1 MNGFRKPIKE
11 FTMQLTDIKIKD
23 RIVSYLEQNTEE
35 LFSNDPP
42 AVATVRKNAVKK
54 FIDQGIPGR
63 KLESWRNTDISSV
76 LNQEFHCSPEPE
88 SKRVNVESFF
98 KCNMHSLDTL
108 MVTTLNGYYVYH
120 QDPIRELDNGV
131 IVGSFAEAK
140 AKYPGIVA
148 EHFGTA
154 ASDDI
159 DGMISMNTALA
170 GDGIFIY
177 VPDNVVMDEAIQ
189 IVNLNNSD
197 ERLLSNIRNL
207 VVLGK
212 SSKLTIVHCDDSYSK
227 QAAFCNTLTE
237 FVVKENASLEHYKL
251 QNLNNNTSL
260 INQAFFNQAA
270 NSRVLNIG
278 MTLNGG
284 LVRNYIHSSLTEPG
298 CECDVMGL
306 YLVDKTQHVDN
317 QVRINHDAP
326 HCYSNELF
334 KGLIDD
340 QAKAVFNGHIKVKK
354 DAQKTLAF
362 QNSKNLLLT
371 DKARAIAKPFLEI
384 YADDV
389 KCSHGA
395 TVGQLD
401 DEALFYLRARG
412 ISEANARMLLQ
423 YAFAAEVINEIK
435 IDELKDQIDDMVKK
449 RLHGELDICETCVL
463 HCKTKDREME
473 FPIDMSK
480 I

>member
-1 MNGFRKPIKE
+1 MQSKE
-11 FTMQLTDIKIKD
+11 TTIKD
-23 RIVSYLEQNTEE
+23 RIVQHFEKHGEG
-35 LFSNDPP
+35 LFHNDPP
-42 AVATVRKNAVKK
+42 KVAKVRKAAMDAFMK
-54 FIDQGIPGR
+54 QGIPDR
-63 KLESWRNTDISSV
+63 RLESWKNTDISTI
-76 LNQEFHCSPEPE
+76 LDQEFHCSPEPE
-88 SKRVNVESFF
+88 SKIVDVESFF
-98 KCNMHSLDTL
+98 KCNMHNLDTL

-120 QDPIRELDNGV
+120 HDPIKKLDNGV
-131 IVGSFAEAK
+131 IIGSFAEAK
-140 AKYPGIVA
+140 VQYPELVGQY
-148 EHFGTA
+148 FGTV
-154 ASDDI
+154 ASNDI
-159 DGMISMNTALA
+159 DGMISLNTALA
-170 GDGIFIY
+170 GDGVFIY
-177 VPDNVVMDEAIQ
+177 VPDNVVMDESIQ

-197 ERLLSNIRNL
+197 ERILSNIRNL
-207 VVLGK
+207 VVVGK
-212 SSKLTIVHCDDSYSK
+212 NSHIEIVHCDDSYSK

-237 FVVKENASLEHYKL
+237 FYVDENASVDHYKL

-260 INQAFFNQAA
+260 VNQAFFLQKA
-270 NSRVLNIG
+270 NSRVLNNG

-284 LVRNYIHSSLTEPG
+284 LVRNYTHATLSEPG

-326 HCYSNELF
+326 HCTSNELF

-340 QAKAVFNGHIKVKK
+340 QAKAVFNGHVKVKK
-354 DAQKTLAF
+354 DAQKTQAF
-362 QNSKNLLLT
+362 QNNKNLLLT

-412 ISEANARMLLQ
+412 IGETNARMLLQ
-423 YAFAAEVINEIK
+423 YAFAAEVIKEIK
-435 IDELKDQIDDMVKK
+435 IEELKIQIDDMVKK

-473 FPIDMSK
+473 FPIDISK